1 MRRRG
6 PMFDF
11 RERRSPRRTTVLL
24 VFLLGAAVGVA
35 GGHWLGEQGAAER
48 AREAGRLARAELAA
62 AVCAE
67 AFMEQEAAHVALA
80 RLVGVE
86 WSRRA
91 DVLSREGWATMP
103 DRGHPDRIVA
113 RLCAAKLGETYTSLR
128 RTMPVLPTG
137 G

>member
-1 MRRRG
+1 
-6 PMFDF
+6 MFDF
-11 RERRSPRRTTVLL
+11 RERRTPRRTTVLL
-24 VFLLGAAVGVA
+24 VFLLGATLGVA
-35 GGHWLGEQGAAER
+35 GGHWLGERGAAER
-48 AREAGRLARAELAA
+48 AQEAGRLARAELAA

-67 AFMEQEAAHVALA
+67 AFMDQEAAQVALA
-80 RLVGVE
+80 RLVAVE

-91 DVLSREGWATMP
+91 DLLSKEGWATMP
-103 DRGHPDRIVA
+103 DRAHPERVVA

>member
-1 MRRRG
+1 
-6 PMFDF
+6 MFDF

-24 VFLLGAAVGVA
+24 IFLLGAALGVA
-35 GGHWLGEQGAAER
+35 GGHWLGERGADER
-48 AREAGRLARAELAA
+48 ALEAGRLARAELAA

-67 AFMEQEAAHVALA
+67 AFMDQEAAHDALA

-91 DVLSREGWATMP
+91 DVLQREGWTTMP
-103 DRGHPDRIVA
+103 DRGHPDRAVA

-128 RTMPVLPTG
+128 RTIPVLPTG